1 MLFAVSLIPIIVYII
16 FIYKIDHF
24 ALISIKR
31 LLLLALIGM
40 LTALAC
46 FGLFLLTDRVISGK
60 SADIIHPV
68 IEELVKSI
76 PLLILAFRKRIAFF
90 IDSVICGAAVGGGFS
105 FLENIFYLVLGDSV
119 DLSTGLFRGLEVALI
134 HMGCSA
140 IIAAGMM
147 MVVRQTERKRSRMP
161 MSTNDIIKTTA
172 LFVVALAFHVFH
184 NTFQFTP
191 IMQFFWVLA
200 VMVGMIAVV
209 YFYDIDMTHRWLD
222 KGLDMQINLLR
233 SIEGGHLLNTPT
245 GTFLESVKEL
255 FPPNVYFDIICY
267 VRLQIEL
274 SVAAK
279 TRFMLHEVG
288 MDEPL
293 EANKKELYMSQF
305 VELGE
310 LEKNI
315 GPSAKM
321 TIAPIVKLSPADTQA
336 LNNLLKEC
344 KSK

>member
-31 LLLLALIGM
+31 LLVLVLSGM

-46 FGLFLLTDRVISGK
+46 FGLFRLTDRVISGGC
-60 SADIIHPV
+60 ADVVHPI

-172 LFVVALAFHVFH
+172 LFVVALAFHIFH

-191 IMQFFWVLA
+191 IMQFVWVLS
-200 VMVGMIAVV
+200 VMIGMIAVV

-233 SIEGGHLLNTPT
+233 SIGGGHLLNTPT

-279 TRFMLHEVG
+279 TSFMLHEVG

-305 VELGE
+305 VELSE

-336 LNNLLKEC
+336 LNKLLKEC

>member
-40 LTALAC
+40 LTALVC
-46 FGLFLLTDRVISGK
+46 FGLFLLTDRVISGVC
-60 SADIIHPV
+60 ADVVHPV

-105 FLENIFYLVLGDSV
+105 FLENTFYLVLGDSV

-147 MVVRQTERKRSRMP
+147 MAVRQIERKRSRTA
-161 MSTNDIIKTTA
+161 MSWNDIIKTTA
-172 LFVVALAFHVFH
+172 LFVAALAFHVFH
-184 NTFQFTP
+184 NMFQFTP
-191 IMQFFWVLA
+191 IMQFFWVLS
-200 VMVGMIAVV
+200 VMIGMIAVV

-267 VRLQIEL
+267 VRLLIEL

>member
-1 MLFAVSLIPIIVYII
+1 MLFAVSLIPIVVYII
-16 FIYKIDHF
+16 VIYKIDHF
-24 ALISIKR
+24 ALISIRR
-31 LLLLALIGM
+31 LLLLVLTGM

-46 FGLFLLTDRVISGK
+46 YGLFQLTDRIISGE

-68 IEELVKSI
+68 IEELIKSI
-76 PLLILAFRKRIAFF
+76 PLLVLACRKRIVFF

-105 FLENIFYLVLGDSV
+105 LLENIFYLVMGDGVELG
-119 DLSTGLFRGLEVALI
+119 TGLFRGLEVALI

-140 IIAAGMM
+140 VIAAGMM
-147 MVVRQTERKRSRMP
+147 MAVRQIERLRSRLP
-161 MSTNDIIKTTA
+161 LSASDIVKTTA
-172 LFVVALAFHVFH
+172 LLVAALVMHVCHNMFHF
-184 NTFQFTP
+184 NP
-191 IMQFFWVLA
+191 IMQFFSIFA
-200 VMVGMIAVV
+200 VMGGLLVCL
-209 YFYDIDMTHRWLD
+209 YYYDIDMTHRWLD
-222 KGLDMQINLLR
+222 KGLDMQINLMKA
-233 SIEGGHLLNTPT
+233 IGGGQLVNTPT
-245 GTFLESVKEL
+245 GAFLESIKES

-274 SVAAK
+274 SVTAK
-279 TRFMLHEVG
+279 SRFMLHEVG

-293 EANKKELYMSQF
+293 EVDKKKLTLSQF

>member
-40 LTALAC
+40 LTALVC
-46 FGLFLLTDRVISGK
+46 FGLFLLTARVISGK

-105 FLENIFYLVLGDSV
+105 FLENTFYLVLGDSV

-147 MVVRQTERKRSRMP
+147 MAVRQIERKRSRTA
-161 MSTNDIIKTTA
+161 MSWNDIIKTTA
-172 LFVVALAFHVFH
+172 LFVAALAFHVFH
-184 NTFQFTP
+184 NMFQFTP

-200 VMVGMIAVV
+200 VTVGMIAVV

>member
-147 MVVRQTERKRSRMP
+147 MAVRQIERKRSRTA
-161 MSTNDIIKTTA
+161 MSWNDIIKTTA
-172 LFVVALAFHVFH
+172 LFVVALAFHIFH
-184 NTFQFTP
+184 NMFQFTP

-200 VMVGMIAVV
+200 VMIGMIAVV

-245 GTFLESVKEL
+245 GAFLESVKEL

>member
-161 MSTNDIIKTTA
+161 MNTNDILKTTA
-172 LFVVALAFHVFH
+172 LFVVALAFHIFH

>member
-40 LTALAC
+40 LTALVC

-105 FLENIFYLVLGDSV
+105 FLENTFYLVLGDSV

-172 LFVVALAFHVFH
+172 LFVVALAFHIFH

-200 VMVGMIAVV
+200 VMIGMIAVV

-305 VELGE
+305 VELIE

>member
-105 FLENIFYLVLGDSV
+105 FLENTFYLVLGDSV

-147 MVVRQTERKRSRMP
+147 MAVRQIERKRSRTA
-161 MSTNDIIKTTA
+161 MSWNDIIKTTA
-172 LFVVALAFHVFH
+172 LFVAALAFHVFH
-184 NTFQFTP
+184 NMFQFTP

-200 VMVGMIAVV
+200 VTVGMIAVV

-305 VELGE
+305 VELCE

>member
-172 LFVVALAFHVFH
+172 LFVVALAFHIFH

-200 VMVGMIAVV
+200 VMIGMIAVV

-305 VELGE
+305 VELSE

>member
-147 MVVRQTERKRSRMP
+147 MAVRQIERKRSRTA
-161 MSTNDIIKTTA
+161 MSWNDIIKTTA
-172 LFVVALAFHVFH
+172 LFVVALAFHIFH

-200 VMVGMIAVV
+200 VMIGMIAVV

>member
-105 FLENIFYLVLGDSV
+105 FLENTFYLVLGDSV

-147 MVVRQTERKRSRMP
+147 MAVRQIERKRSRTA
-161 MSTNDIIKTTA
+161 MSWNDIIKTTA
-172 LFVVALAFHVFH
+172 LFVAALAFHVFH
-184 NTFQFTP
+184 NMFQFTP

-200 VMVGMIAVV
+200 VMIGMIAVV

-267 VRLQIEL
+267 VRLLIEL

>member
-1 MLFAVSLIPIIVYII
+1 MLFAVSLIPIVVYII

-24 ALISIKR
+24 ALISIQR
-31 LLLLALIGM
+31 LLLLVLTGM

-46 FGLFLLTDRVISGK
+46 FGLFLLTDRVISDVC
-60 SADIIHPV
+60 ADVVHPV

-105 FLENIFYLVLGDSV
+105 FLENIFYLVLGDSI

-147 MVVRQTERKRSRMP
+147 MAVRQAERKRSRMP
-161 MSTNDIIKTTA
+161 MSKNDIIKTTA
-172 LFVVALAFHVFH
+172 LFVVALAFHIFH

-191 IMQFFWVLA
+191 IMQFVWVLS
-200 VMVGMIAVV
+200 VMIGMIAVV

-293 EANKKELYMSQF
+293 EADKKELFISQF

>member
-161 MSTNDIIKTTA
+161 MNTNDILKTTA
-172 LFVVALAFHVFH
+172 LFVVALAFHIFH

-200 VMVGMIAVV
+200 VMIGMIAVV

-305 VELGE
+305 VELSE

-336 LNNLLKEC
+336 LNKLLKEC

>member
-105 FLENIFYLVLGDSV
+105 FLENTFYLVLGDSV

-147 MVVRQTERKRSRMP
+147 MAVRQIERKRSRTA
-161 MSTNDIIKTTA
+161 MSWNDIIKTTA
-172 LFVVALAFHVFH
+172 LFVVALAFHIFH

-200 VMVGMIAVV
+200 VTVGMIAVV

-267 VRLQIEL
+267 VRLLIEL

>member
-147 MVVRQTERKRSRMP
+147 MAVRQIERKRSRTA
-161 MSTNDIIKTTA
+161 MSWNDIIKTTA
-172 LFVVALAFHVFH
+172 LFVAALAFHVFH
-184 NTFQFTP
+184 NMFQFTP

-200 VMVGMIAVV
+200 VTVGMIAVV

>member
-172 LFVVALAFHVFH
+172 LFVVALAFHIFH

-200 VMVGMIAVV
+200 VMIGMIAVV

-233 SIEGGHLLNTPT
+233 SIGGGHLLNTPT

-305 VELGE
+305 VELSE